1 MKLSNIQ
8 KKLDPNILE
17 KGRKSLKLKCMY
29 PFFWMFISFFPIFLF
44 TEYLDEHPN
53 GDNILLYYIF
63 FVAMCPNIVG
73 LYFTF
78 TDPFIK
84 YFRSITESLKINRFA
99 LRPFTKEELSFIKK
113 NFKKVKWKFSLQESL
128 NVAQNLK
135 DEAQIDV
142 LQDKE
147 LEKDYI
153 VNTNF
158 TEIDDIEM
166 KKLQT
171 LYYVIIGVS
180 GVIIYSFINA

>member
-17 KGRKSLKLKCMY
+17 KGRKSFKLKCMY
-29 PFFWMFISFFPIFLF
+29 PFFWMFISLIIIIPFANDLGNFFS
-44 TEYLDEHPN
+44 D
-53 GDNILLYYIF
+53 DNWFIYYIF
-63 FVAMCPNIVG
+63 FVAMCPNFLG
-73 LYFTF
+73 LYFVF
-78 TDPFIK
+78 TDAYIK

-99 LRPFTKEELSFIKK
+99 LRPFTKEELNFIKK
-113 NFKKVKWKFSLQESL
+113 NFKKVKWKIFISQIS
-128 NVAQNLK
+128 K
-135 DEAQIDV
+135 DAEQIDT

-153 VNTNF
+153 ENTNF

>member
-29 PFFWMFISFFPIFLF
+29 PFFWMFISLIIIIPFANGLDNFFSNDDWF
-44 TEYLDEHPN
+44 
-53 GDNILLYYIF
+53 LYYVLFISLT
-63 FVAMCPNIVG
+63 PNCVG
-73 LYFTF
+73 VYFIF
-78 TDPFIK
+78 TDVYIK
-84 YFRSITESLKINRFA
+84 YFIRISVSLKINQYG
-99 LRPFTKEELSFIKK
+99 LRPFTIEEIDFIKK
-113 NFKKVKWKFSLQESL
+113 NFKKVKWKSSL
-128 NVAQNLK
+128 NIAQNLK
-135 DEAQIDV
+135 DEAQIYA

>member
-17 KGRKSLKLKCMY
+17 KGRKSFKFKCMY
-29 PFFWMFISFFPIFLF
+29 PFFWMFISMFIILPFANDLGNFFS
-44 TEYLDEHPN
+44 D
-53 GDNILLYYIF
+53 DNWFIYYIF
-63 FVAMCPNIVG
+63 FVSMCPNIVG
-73 LYFTF
+73 IYFMF
-78 TDPFIK
+78 TDIFMK
-84 YFRSITESLKINRFA
+84 YFIRISSSLKINMFA

-113 NFKKVKWKFSLQESL
+113 NFKKVKWKISL
-128 NVAQNLK
+128 NITQNLK
-135 DEAQIDV
+135 DEAQIDA

>member
-17 KGRKSLKLKCMY
+17 KGRNSCKRKCIY
-29 PFFWMFISFFPIFLF
+29 PLFWMFISILPIFLF

-53 GDNILLYYIF
+53 GDNILLFYVF
-63 FVAMCPNIVG
+63 FVSACPNLLGI
-73 LYFTF
+73 YFMF
-78 TDPFIK
+78 TDEFIK
-84 YFRSITESLKINRFA
+84 YFIRISKSLKINQYA

-113 NFKKVKWKFSLQESL
+113 NFKKVKWKVSI
-128 NVAQNLK
+128 NIAQNLK
-135 DEAQIDV
+135 DEVQIDT
-142 LQDKE
+142 LKDKE
-147 LEKDYI
+147 LEKNYI
-153 VNTNF
+153 ENTNL

>member
-1 MKLSNIQ
+1 
-8 KKLDPNILE
+8 
-17 KGRKSLKLKCMY
+17 
-29 PFFWMFISFFPIFLF
+29 
-44 TEYLDEHPN
+44 
-53 GDNILLYYIF
+53 
-63 FVAMCPNIVG
+63 MCPNFVG
-73 LYFTF
+73 IYFMF
-78 TDPFIK
+78 TDIFMK
-84 YFRSITESLKINRFA
+84 YFIRISSSLKINQYA
-99 LRPFTKEELSFIKK
+99 LRPFTKEELSFIEK
-113 NFKKVKWKFSLQESL
+113 NFKKVKWKISL
-128 NVAQNLK
+128 NIAQNLK
-135 DEAQIDV
+135 DETQIDA

>member
-29 PFFWMFISFFPIFLF
+29 PFFWMFISLIIIIPFANDLDNFFS
-44 TEYLDEHPN
+44 N
-53 GDNILLYYIF
+53 DNWIIYYTF
-63 FVAMCPNIVG
+63 FVAMCPNFLG
-73 LYFTF
+73 LYFVF
-78 TDPFIK
+78 TDAYIK

-99 LRPFTKEELSFIKK
+99 LRPFTKEELNFIKK
-113 NFKKVKWKFSLQESL
+113 NFKNVKWKFSL
-128 NVAQNLK
+128 NIAQNLK
-135 DEAQIDV
+135 DEAQIYT

>member
-17 KGRKSLKLKCMY
+17 KGRKSFKFKCMY
-29 PFFWMFISFFPIFLF
+29 PFFWMFISIFPIFLF

-53 GDNILLYYIF
+53 GDNIFLYYIF
-63 FVAMCPNIVG
+63 FVSMCPNFVG
-73 LYFTF
+73 IYFVF
-78 TDPFIK
+78 TDVFIK
-84 YFRSITESLKINRFA
+84 YFLRISGSLKINRYA

-113 NFKKVKWKFSLQESL
+113 NFKKVKWKISL
-128 NVAQNLK
+128 NIAQNLK